1 MEGSKRHTPQ
11 KSKPKISQKPQPA
24 KGSEGRASTRTKSP
38 KAASSLFERTDA
50 YLDKHMNIVLWGTL
64 LITLVFGLLLF
75 DIRFSLAGDDSAY
88 LVRAADFLAHFTYPG
103 FSGPLYPLVLSPF
116 VAIFGIQAIPLK
128 SLSLVFILGFIFFTW
143 KAFKGRISSLL
154 LTALLILVSIN
165 SFILYYASQ
174 TYSEAF
180 FMLIQALTLYV
191 FFTLFIAQEQEKSFR
206 QLVKQHMI
214 LALCVL
220 ALGITRTVGLSVV
233 IVISAYF
240 LLRGQWKNLLFF
252 IISFS
257 VVFASFQA
265 GKFIL
270 WGNSEIH
277 FTGQFENFL
286 AKNYYDTG
294 GGKEDLR
301 GFVNRVIENSNFYFS
316 DSVYTITGIR
326 EAKETNETYPILALL
341 TWLLLIISAIF
352 SFRKNKYLFFTSL
365 YAIIF
370 IFVTFL
376 LTQTIW
382 RQSRLII
389 PYFPLILLMVLSL
402 FFSLL
407 SYGRLR
413 KFQFLF
419 PVLVVLLFS
428 FEFKTTA
435 VEVSKARQI
444 EGKYYGLTPDWENY
458 CRISEWASDNLPR
471 NAFVACRK
479 PSVSF
484 IYGKGRRFFGI
495 TRINTRPGDSLMQAS
510 AQEKL
515 KYYYILTSSIN
526 NHSVSNTL
534 SIVLKSSLAAYGMI
548 NESNMLSNPFYVMK
562 LPEGIKTRAIE
573 ELKKYRIQGT
583 GDVDTLKSWLP
594 DHNSII
600 SFVYPDSLLNYLKR
614 AGVTHVITANLRADA
629 AENNG
634 ITASTVERFMALIR
648 FKYPDIM
655 TKIIQVGTDDNE
667 PAVLYRINYDK
678 AVSLIPQ

>member
-1 MEGSKRHTPQ
+1 M
-11 KSKPKISQKPQPA
+11 A
-24 KGSEGRASTRTKSP
+24 
-38 KAASSLFERTDA
+38 F
-50 YLDKHMNIVLWGTL
+50 V
-64 LITLVFGLLLF
+64 
-75 DIRFSLAGDDSAY
+75 
-88 LVRAADFLAHFTYPG
+88 VRSADFLAHFTYPG

-116 VAIFGIQAIPLK
+116 VAMFGIQAIPLK
-128 SLSLVFILGFIFFTW
+128 SLSLVFILGFIFFTY

-180 FMLIQALTLYV
+180 FMLIQALTFYV
-191 FFTLFIAQEQEKSFR
+191 FFTLFIAQEHEKSFR
-206 QLVKQHMI
+206 QMLKQHMI
-214 LALCVL
+214 LSVCVL

-252 IISFS
+252 IISFTI
-257 VVFASFQA
+257 VFALFQA

-277 FTGQFENFL
+277 FTGQFENFV

-294 GGKEDLR
+294 GGREDFR
-301 GFVNRVIENSNFYFS
+301 GFVNRLLENSNFYFS
-316 DSVYTITGIR
+316 DSVYSILGIR
-326 EAKETNETYPILALL
+326 KAEDANESYLILALL
-341 TWLLLIISAIF
+341 TWLLLISSTVISF
-352 SFRKNKYLFFTSL
+352 WKNKYLLFTGL
-365 YAIIF
+365 YAVTF

-389 PYFPLILLMVLSL
+389 PYFPLILLMILSL

-407 SYGRLR
+407 SYGRLK
-413 KFQFLF
+413 KFQFIF
-419 PVLVVLLFS
+419 PILVLLLFS
-428 FEFKTTA
+428 LEFKTTA
-435 VEVSKARQI
+435 GEVSKARQI
-444 EGKYYGLTPDWENY
+444 EGKYYGMTPDWENY
-458 CRISEWASDNLPR
+458 CKISEWASENLPGK
-471 NAFVACRK
+471 AFVACRK

-484 IYGKGRRFFGI
+484 IYGKGKRFFGI
-495 TRINTRPGDSLMQAS
+495 TRVNTRPGDSLMQAG
-510 AQEKL
+510 AQKKL
-515 KYYYILTSSIN
+515 RYYYILTSSID

-562 LPEGIKTRAIE
+562 FPESIETRAME
-573 ELKKYRIQGT
+573 ELNKYRVRGT
-583 GDVDTLKSWLP
+583 GDIDTLKSWLP
-594 DHNSII
+594 GNNSVI

-629 AENNG
+629 TENNG

-655 TKIIQVGTDDNE
+655 TKIIQVGSDDNE
-667 PAVLYRINYDK
+667 PAVLYQINYDK
-678 AVSLIPQ
+678 AVSLVP